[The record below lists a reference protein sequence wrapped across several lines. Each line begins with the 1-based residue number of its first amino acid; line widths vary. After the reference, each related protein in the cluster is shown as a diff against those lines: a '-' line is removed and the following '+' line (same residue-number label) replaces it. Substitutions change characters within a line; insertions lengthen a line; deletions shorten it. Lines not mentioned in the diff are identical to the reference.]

1 MIASSTRARGERET
15 GLPRAVVHREGCLAL
30 HRYERSDPAIP
41 APPVVLVYS
50 FINRPTVLDLLP
62 DRSVVRSLLE
72 AGHDVFLVDWG
83 NPGVAESELDLAGH
97 TARLERAVR
106 AAARIAGEKRV
117 SLLGYCLGGTMA
129 LVLASVAP
137 ALVAR
142 IALLATPVVFGKG
155 GTLALWAQTP
165 TLDPGKLALTPSG
178 NVPGEMLREMFRW
191 LDPVGQ
197 GKKWLTLA
205 EHADDPRFVEGFLAS
220 ERWAN
225 GCVDFPGRLFE
236 ELLVGLYREDRLAKG
251 VLVVGKRT
259 VALDKIARPILNVV
273 AEGDR
278 IVPEDASLPLAD
290 LARKSMVET
299 LRVPGGHIGMTIGR
313 RALATTHAALA
324 RFFTGAKPS
333 ASKETVA

>member
-1 MIASSTRARGERET
+1 
-15 GLPRAVVHREGCLAL
+15 
-30 HRYERSDPAIP
+30 
-41 APPVVLVYS
+41 VVLVYS

-62 DRSVVRSLLE
+62 DRSVVRSLLD

-83 NPGVAESELDLAGH
+83 NPGAAESTLDLGGH

-106 AAARIAGEKRV
+106 AAAKLAGAKRV

-129 LVLASVAP
+129 LVLASVASR
-137 ALVAR
+137 LVAR
-142 IALLATPVVFGKG
+142 IALLATPVVFAKG
-155 GTLALWAQTP
+155 GTLALWAQTR
-165 TLDPGKLALTPSG
+165 TLDPGKLALTPAG
-178 NVPGEMLREMFRW
+178 NVPGEILREMFRW

-236 ELLVGLYREDRLAKG
+236 ELLVGLYRGDRLAKG
-251 VLVVGKRT
+251 ELTVGKRT
-259 VALDKIARPILNVV
+259 VALEKIAQPILNVV

-278 IVPEDASLPLAD
+278 IVPEEASLPLAD
-290 LARKSMVET
+290 LARKARVET

-313 RALATTHAALA
+313 RAITTTHAALA
-324 RFFTGAKPS
+324 SFLGGTRGGRAPGDARHERGARPPREF
-333 ASKETVA
+333 KETVA